1 LLGKPAS
8 PFSEKFRKIQLPS
21 KDFHKRPRHFPQRAS
36 SVQTAPA
43 RTETKTH
50 KNSKSKTTNKDKKM
64 KKRPEENAMKRLSTL
79 VFAAVFAWFGLY
91 GAPNGFGV
99 VPAPDGGY
107 PNFTTAE
114 GQNAL
119 LNLTSGV
126 ANTAA
131 GSFSLE
137 SVTTGS
143 SNTGVGGFAL
153 TFNTGDNNTAT
164 GTAALLL
171 NTTGS
176 NNTADGTATLVNNST
191 GEDNTAMG
199 AFALN
204 SNTASG
210 NTAIGSNALL
220 SNTTGGTLSIT
231 NNFAVGPNVAL
242 GQEALENNTTASGN
256 TAVGYQALGSNT
268 TGLNNT
274 DLGISTAVG
283 FQALAHASG
292 PDAGANDGFGY
303 QTLFN
308 LTGGGSDVAVGA
320 NALLNLTT
328 GDANTAVGA
337 GAGSNLTSGNFNVFI
352 GEGAGSNV
360 TNASNV
366 ICIGGDAAGNNAS
379 LSCFIANIFGQTSA
393 GGVGVFINSNGRL
406 GTSTSS
412 RRFKDD
418 IKPMGTASEAILQ
431 LKPVTFRYKTELD
444 ADRIPQ
450 FGLVAEEVEK
460 VNPDLIV
467 RDKDGKPYSVRYE
480 QVNAMLLN
488 EFLKEHK
495 KVQELEATIA
505 HQQKSF
511 ARQQAQIET
520 LGFRLQK
527 VSAEFEISRPAA
539 QMVLN
544 NN

>member
-1 LLGKPAS
+1 
-8 PFSEKFRKIQLPS
+8 
-21 KDFHKRPRHFPQRAS
+21 
-36 SVQTAPA
+36 
-43 RTETKTH
+43 
-50 KNSKSKTTNKDKKM
+50 M
-64 KKRPEENAMKRLSTL
+64 KKRPEENAMKRMSILI
-79 VFAAVFAWFGLY
+79 FAAVFAWFGLY

-99 VPAPDGGY
+99 VPPPDGGY

-126 ANTAA
+126 ANTAV

-143 SNTGVGGFAL
+143 
-153 TFNTGDNNTAT
+153 FNTGIGADTLLLNTGDDNTAT
-164 GTAALLL
+164 GAAALLL
-171 NTTGS
+171 NTTGA

-191 GEDNTAMG
+191 GEDNTAVG

-204 SNTASG
+204 GNTASG
-210 NTAIGSNALL
+210 NTAVGSNALF

-231 NNFAVGPNVAL
+231 NNLAVGPNVAV
-242 GQEALENNTTASGN
+242 GQQALENNTIASGN
-256 TAVGYQALGSNT
+256 TAVGYQALGNNT

-292 PDAGANDGFGY
+292 PDAALNDAFGY
-303 QTLFN
+303 QALFN
-308 LTGGGSDVAVGA
+308 LTSGANNVAIGA
-320 NALLNLTT
+320 NALR
-328 GDANTAVGA
+328 
-337 GAGSNLTSGNFNVFI
+337 NLTSGNVNLAVGSPAGINLTSGDFNVFI
-352 GEGAGSNV
+352 GSDAGSGV
-360 TNASNV
+360 TTASNV
-366 ICIGGDAAGNNAS
+366 ICIGAAGNNVS
-379 LSCFIANIFGQTSA
+379 GSCFIDHIFNGTSS
-393 GGVGVFINSNGRL
+393 GGVGVFVNSNGRL

-412 RRFKDD
+412 RRFKEN
-418 IKPMGTASEAILQ
+418 IKPMGKASEAILQ
-431 LKPVTFRYKTELD
+431 LKPVTFHYKRELD

-467 RDKDGKPYSVRYE
+467 RDKDGKPYSVRYD

-488 EFLKEHK
+488 EFLKEHRE
-495 KVQELEATIA
+495 VEELEATVA

-511 ARQQAQIET
+511 ARQQAQIEA
-520 LGFRLQK
+520 LASSLQK
-527 VSAEFEISRPAA
+527 VSAALEISRPAPQVA
-539 QMVLN
+539 SLPAVALREGGN
-544 NN
+544 NP